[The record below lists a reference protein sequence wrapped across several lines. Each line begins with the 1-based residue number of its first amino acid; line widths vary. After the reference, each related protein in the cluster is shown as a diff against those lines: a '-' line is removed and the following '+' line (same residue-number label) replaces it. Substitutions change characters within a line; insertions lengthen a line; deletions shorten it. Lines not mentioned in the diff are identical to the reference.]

1 MRSDVPAVKIE
12 NLSYKIGGFKI
23 IDDVSFTVEPGEFV
37 TIIGP
42 NGAGKT
48 SLFNLLSGLYR
59 PTGGHIEVLGKDVSG
74 APPFRRAQLGVGRT
88 FQTTSVFVGL
98 SVLENVRLGVQA
110 RAGGSLRPWRLASA
124 DRATLRRAGEAL
136 ARVGIAA
143 DSGIAGQLA
152 HSDKRKLELGIL
164 LGGESQILLLDE
176 PTAGVSVEEV
186 PAMMEVIR
194 SVHREQGKTVLMVEH
209 RMDLV
214 LGLSDRIAVMH
225 QGRLLTID
233 TPERVIAN
241 PTVQEAYLGKAE

>member
-1 MRSDVPAVKIE
+1 MVPAVRVE
-12 NLSYKIGGFKI
+12 RLSYRVGGFTI
-23 IDDVSFTVEPGEFV
+23 VDDVSFSVEPGEFV

-48 SLFNLLSGLYR
+48 TLFNLISGLYR
-59 PTGGHIEVLGKDVSG
+59 PTGGRIEVLGQEVSA
-74 APPFRRAQLGVGRT
+74 APPFRRARLGLGRT

-110 RAGGSLRPWRLASA
+110 RAGGSLKVWRPAAA
-124 DRATLRRAGEAL
+124 DRSVLERARGAL
-136 ARVGIAA
+136 ATVGL
-143 DSGIAGQLA
+143 SGEKSTAGQLP

-164 LGGESQILLLDE
+164 LGGGAEVLLLDE

-186 PAMMEVIR
+186 PGMMEVIR
-194 SVHREQGKTVLMVEH
+194 TVHREQGKTVLMVEH

-214 LGLSDRIAVMH
+214 LGLSDRVAVMH

-233 TPERVIAN
+233 TPERVMAD
-241 PTVQEAYLGKAE
+241 PVVQQAYLGRAS